1 MSIGRM
7 GRQGKGKRE
16 KGKGNRG
23 LPWLANGNGVQSR
36 TPFDLLRGPPPSG
49 REAFFLKTPYL
60 MELSAKQTEGVL
72 GV

>member
-7 GRQGKGKRE
+7 GVRE

-23 LPWLANGNGVQSR
+23 LPWLANGNVVQSR
-36 TPFDLLRGPPPSG
+36 TPSDPLRGPPPSG
-49 REAFFLKTPYL
+49 REAFFLKAPSL
-60 MELSAKQTEGVL
+60 RELSAKQTEGAL